1 MEGLYRTTHGNA
13 RTKSA
18 RSKRSRLNLKRSSS
32 NIRYGVV
39 ANIAVSHTAAG
50 GSIPPIGV
58 YIFLLFSSFF
68 LSLTNYN
75 FAS

>member
-1 MEGLYRTTHGNA
+1 MGFNGLWGLYRTTHGMHGG
-13 RTKSA
+13 
-18 RSKRSRLNLKRSSS
+18 RSEAYIVNITLILPS

-58 YIFLLFSSFF
+58 FF
-68 LSLTNYN
+68 
-75 FAS
+75 FFFGV